1 MRCHEE
7 IFGGKEITREASRAK
22 ITDLVDDLSKLIDSV
37 NEHTKLVEEI
47 KGTDIDDFIKAR
59 ISDMAKNSIN
69 NEIAEL
75 AHKIGGLSSAGT
87 ITSTSA
93 AIYIMDLINNI
104 NAINNTIE
112 NSSSSA
118 LIEKL
123 DEIKDLRI
131 ALTASIMMHS

>member
-7 IFGGKEITREASRAK
+7 IFGGKEITREASRAR
-22 ITDLVDDLSKLIDSV
+22 ITELVDDLSKLIDSV

-75 AHKIGGLSSAGT
+75 AHKIGGISST
-87 ITSTSA
+87 VTSTSA
-93 AIYIMDLINNI
+93 AIYIMDLIDNI
-104 NAINNTIE
+104 NATNNAIN

>member
-7 IFGGKEITREASRAK
+7 IFGGKEITREAGRAK

-69 NEIAEL
+69 NEIADL
-75 AHKIGGLSSAGT
+75 ANKITDLNSNITGT
-87 ITSTSA
+87 A
-93 AIYIMDLINNI
+93 ATIYIMDLIDNI
-104 NAINNTIE
+104 DAINNTIK

>member
-7 IFGGKEITREASRAK
+7 IFGGKEITREASRAR

-37 NEHTKLVEEI
+37 NDHTKLVEEI
-47 KGTDIDDFIKAR
+47 NGADISGIIKAKT
-59 ISDMAKNSIN
+59 SDMANNSIN
-69 NEIAEL
+69 NEIADL
-75 AHKIGGLSSAGT
+75 ANKIADLNSNITGT
-87 ITSTSA
+87 A
-93 AIYIMDLINNI
+93 AVIYIMDLIDNI
-104 NAINNTIE
+104 NAINNAIK
-112 NSSSSA
+112 NSSSGA

>member
-7 IFGGKEITREASRAK
+7 IFGGKEITREASRAR
-22 ITDLVDDLSKLIDSV
+22 ITELVDDLSKLIDSV

-47 KGTDIDDFIKAR
+47 KGTDIDDFIKAK

-75 AHKIGGLSSAGT
+75 AHKIGGISST
-87 ITSTSA
+87 VTSTSA
-93 AIYIMDLINNI
+93 AIYIMDLIDNI

>member
-22 ITDLVDDLSKLIDSV
+22 ITDLVDGLSKLIDSV
-37 NEHTKLVEEI
+37 NDHTKLVEEI
-47 KGTDIDDFIKAR
+47 NGADISGIIKAKT
-59 ISDMAKNSIN
+59 SDMANNSIN
-69 NEIAEL
+69 NEIADL
-75 AHKIGGLSSAGT
+75 ANKIADLNSNITGT
-87 ITSTSA
+87 A
-93 AIYIMDLINNI
+93 AVIYIMDLIDNI
-104 NAINNTIE
+104 NAINNAIE

>member
-7 IFGGKEITREASRAK
+7 IFGGKEITREASRAR
-22 ITDLVDDLSKLIDSV
+22 ITELVDDLSKLIDSV

-75 AHKIGGLSSAGT
+75 AHKIGGISST
-87 ITSTSA
+87 VTSTSA
-93 AIYIMDLINNI
+93 AIYIMDLIDNI
-104 NAINNTIE
+104 NAINNAIE

>member
-7 IFGGKEITREASRAK
+7 IFGGKEITREASRAR
-22 ITDLVDDLSKLIDSV
+22 ITELVDDLSKLIDSV

-75 AHKIGGLSSAGT
+75 AHKIGGLCST
-87 ITSTSA
+87 VTSTSA
-93 AIYIMDLINNI
+93 AIYIMDLIDNI

-112 NSSSSA
+112 NSSSSV

>member
-7 IFGGKEITREASRAK
+7 IFGGKEIKREASRAR

-47 KGTDIDDFIKAR
+47 KGTDMDDSIKAR

-75 AHKIGGLSSAGT
+75 AHKIGGISST
-87 ITSTSA
+87 VTSTSA

>member
-7 IFGGKEITREASRAK
+7 IFGGKEITREASRAR
-22 ITDLVDDLSKLIDSV
+22 ITELVDDLSKLIDSV

-75 AHKIGGLSSAGT
+75 AHKIGGISST
-87 ITSTSA
+87 VTSTSA
-93 AIYIMDLINNI
+93 AIYIMDLIDNI
-104 NAINNTIE
+104 NATNNAIN

-118 LIEKL
+118 LTEKL

>member
-7 IFGGKEITREASRAK
+7 IFGGKEIAREASRAR
-22 ITDLVDDLSKLIDSV
+22 ITELVDDLSKLIDSV

-69 NEIAEL
+69 NEVADL
-75 AHKIGGLSSAGT
+75 AHKIADLSST

-93 AIYIMDLINNI
+93 AIYIMDLIDNI

>member
-1 MRCHEE
+1 
-7 IFGGKEITREASRAK
+7 
-22 ITDLVDDLSKLIDSV
+22 
-37 NEHTKLVEEI
+37 
-47 KGTDIDDFIKAR
+47 
-59 ISDMAKNSIN
+59 MAKNSIN
-69 NEIAEL
+69 NEVADL
-75 AHKIGGLSSAGT
+75 AHKIGGISST
-87 ITSTSA
+87 VTSTSA
-93 AIYIMDLINNI
+93 AIYIMDLIDNI

>member
-7 IFGGKEITREASRAK
+7 IFGGKEITREASRAR
-22 ITDLVDDLSKLIDSV
+22 ITELVDDLSKLIDSV

-47 KGTDIDDFIKAR
+47 KGTGIDDFIKAR

-69 NEIAEL
+69 NEVADL
-75 AHKIGGLSSAGT
+75 AHKIADLSST

-93 AIYIMDLINNI
+93 AIYIMDLIDNI

-112 NSSSSA
+112 NSSSST

>member
-37 NEHTKLVEEI
+37 NDHTKLVEEI
-47 KGTDIDDFIKAR
+47 YGADISGIIKAK
-59 ISDMAKNSIN
+59 ISDMASNSIN
-69 NEIAEL
+69 NEIADL
-75 AHKIGGLSSAGT
+75 ANKITNLNSNITGT
-87 ITSTSA
+87 A
-93 AIYIMDLINNI
+93 ATIYIMDLIDNI
-104 NAINNTIE
+104 NAINNAIE
-112 NSSSSA
+112 NTSSSA
-118 LIEKL
+118 LVEKL

>member
-7 IFGGKEITREASRAK
+7 IFGGKEITREASRAR
-22 ITDLVDDLSKLIDSV
+22 ITELVDDLSKLIDSV

-75 AHKIGGLSSAGT
+75 AHKIGGISST
-87 ITSTSA
+87 VTNTSV
-93 AIYIMDLINNI
+93 AIYIMDLIDNI

>member
-1 MRCHEE
+1 MGYYEE
-7 IFGGKEITREASRAK
+7 IFGGKEITREADRAK
-22 ITDLVDDLSKLIDSV
+22 IVGLFDDINKLIDSV
-37 NEHTKLVEEI
+37 NDHTKLVEEI
-47 KGTDIDDFIKAR
+47 NCADIDDYIKAKT
-59 ISDMAKNSIN
+59 SDMAKNSIN
-69 NEIAEL
+69 NEIADL
-75 AHKIGGLSSAGT
+75 ANKIGGLSST

-93 AIYIMDLINNI
+93 AIYIMDLIDNI
-104 NAINNTIE
+104 NAINNVIE

>member
-7 IFGGKEITREASRAK
+7 IFGGKEIAREASRAK
-22 ITDLVDDLSKLIDSV
+22 IADLVDDLSKLIDSV
-37 NEHTKLVEEI
+37 NDHTKLVEEI
-47 KGTDIDDFIKAR
+47 YGADISDIIKAKL
-59 ISDMAKNSIN
+59 SDMAKNSIN
-69 NEIAEL
+69 NEVADL
-75 AHKIGGLSSAGT
+75 AHKIADLSST

-93 AIYIMDLINNI
+93 AIYIMDLIDNI

>member
-7 IFGGKEITREASRAK
+7 IFGGKEITREASRAR
-22 ITDLVDDLSKLIDSV
+22 ITELVDDLSKLIDSV

-47 KGTDIDDFIKAR
+47 KCTDIDDFIKAR

-75 AHKIGGLSSAGT
+75 AHKIGGISST
-87 ITSTSA
+87 VTSTSA
-93 AIYIMDLINNI
+93 TMCIMDLINSI
-104 NAINNTIE
+104 NEINNAIE

>member
-37 NEHTKLVEEI
+37 NDHTKLVEEI
-47 KGTDIDDFIKAR
+47 YGADISDIIKTR

-75 AHKIGGLSSAGT
+75 AHKIGGISST
-87 ITSTSA
+87 VTSTSA
-93 AIYIMDLINNI
+93 TMCIMDLINSI
-104 NAINNTIE
+104 NEINNVIE

-118 LIEKL
+118 LTEKL

>member
-1 MRCHEE
+1 MGYYEE
-7 IFGGKEITREASRAK
+7 IFGGKEITREADRAK
-22 ITDLVDDLSKLIDSV
+22 IVGLFDDINKLIDSV
-37 NEHTKLVEEI
+37 NDHAELIEEI
-47 KGTDIDDFIKAR
+47 KGADISGIIKAKT
-59 ISDMAKNSIN
+59 SDMANNSIS
-69 NEIAEL
+69 NEIADL
-75 AHKIGGLSSAGT
+75 ANKITNLNSNITGT
-87 ITSTSA
+87 A
-93 AIYIMDLINNI
+93 ATIYIMDLIDNI

>member
-1 MRCHEE
+1 MRCREE

-37 NEHTKLVEEI
+37 NEHTKLAEEI
-47 KGTDIDDFIKAR
+47 KGTDIDDFIKTR

-75 AHKIGGLSSAGT
+75 VHKIVGLSRN
-87 ITSTSA
+87 ITSESA
-93 AIYIMDLINNI
+93 TIFIMDLIDNI

>member
-69 NEIAEL
+69 NEVADL
-75 AHKIGGLSSAGT
+75 AHKIVGLSRN

-93 AIYIMDLINNI
+93 TIFIMDLINNI
-104 NAINNTIE
+104 NAINNAIE

>member
-7 IFGGKEITREASRAK
+7 IFGGKEITREASRAR
-22 ITDLVDDLSKLIDSV
+22 ITELVDDLSKLIDSI

-75 AHKIGGLSSAGT
+75 AHKIGGISST
-87 ITSTSA
+87 VTSASA
-93 AIYIMDLINNI
+93 AIYIMDLIDNI
-104 NAINNTIE
+104 NATNNAIE

>member
-7 IFGGKEITREASRAK
+7 IFGGKEITREASRAR
-22 ITDLVDDLSKLIDSV
+22 ITELVDDLSKLIDSV

-75 AHKIGGLSSAGT
+75 AHKMGGISST
-87 ITSTSA
+87 VTSTSA
-93 AIYIMDLINNI
+93 AIYIMDLIDNI

>member
-7 IFGGKEITREASRAK
+7 IFGGKEITREASRAR

-75 AHKIGGLSSAGT
+75 AHKMGGISST
-87 ITSTSA
+87 VTSTSA
-93 AIYIMDLINNI
+93 AIYIMDLIDNI
-104 NAINNTIE
+104 NATNNAIN

-118 LIEKL
+118 LTEKL

>member
-1 MRCHEE
+1 MRCREE
-7 IFGGKEITREASRAK
+7 IFGGKEITREASRAR

-75 AHKIGGLSSAGT
+75 AHKIGGISST
-87 ITSTSA
+87 VTSTSA
-93 AIYIMDLINNI
+93 AIYIMDLIDNI

>member
-7 IFGGKEITREASRAK
+7 IFGGKEITREASRAR

-59 ISDMAKNSIN
+59 ISDMANNSIN
-69 NEIAEL
+69 NEIADL
-75 AHKIGGLSSAGT
+75 VNKITNLNSNITGT
-87 ITSTSA
+87 A
-93 AIYIMDLINNI
+93 AAMCIMNLIDNI
-104 NAINNTIE
+104 NAINNIIE

>member
-7 IFGGKEITREASRAK
+7 IFGGKEIKREASRAR
-22 ITDLVDDLSKLIDSV
+22 ITELVDDLSKLIDSV

-47 KGTDIDDFIKAR
+47 YGAGISDIIKVKL
-59 ISDMAKNSIN
+59 SDMAKNSIN
-69 NEIAEL
+69 NEVADL
-75 AHKIGGLSSAGT
+75 AHKIADLSST

-93 AIYIMDLINNI
+93 AIYIMDLIDNI

>member
-37 NEHTKLVEEI
+37 NDHTKLVEEI
-47 KGTDIDDFIKAR
+47 NCADIDDYIKVKT
-59 ISDMAKNSIN
+59 SDMAKNSIN
-69 NEIAEL
+69 NEIADT
-75 AHKIGGLSSAGT
+75 AHKIAGLSGN
-87 ITSTSA
+87 ITSASA
-93 AIYIMDLINNI
+93 TICIMDLINNI
-104 NAINNTIE
+104 NVINNAIE
-112 NSSSSA
+112 NSSSNA

>member
-7 IFGGKEITREASRAK
+7 IFGGKEIKREASRAR

-47 KGTDIDDFIKAR
+47 KGTDMDDSIKAR

-75 AHKIGGLSSAGT
+75 AHKIGGISST
-87 ITSTSA
+87 VTSTSA
-93 AIYIMDLINNI
+93 AIYIMDLIDNI

>member
-7 IFGGKEITREASRAK
+7 IFGGKEITREADRAK
-22 ITDLVDDLSKLIDSV
+22 IVGLFDDINKLIDSV
-37 NEHTKLVEEI
+37 NDHAELVEEI
-47 KGTDIDDFIKAR
+47 KGADISGIIKAK
-59 ISDMAKNSIN
+59 ISDMASNSIN

-75 AHKIGGLSSAGT
+75 AHKIGGISST
-87 ITSTSA
+87 VTSTSA
-93 AIYIMDLINNI
+93 AIYIMDLIDNI

>member
-7 IFGGKEITREASRAK
+7 IFGGKEITREASRAR
-22 ITDLVDDLSKLIDSV
+22 ITELVDDLSKLIDSV

-75 AHKIGGLSSAGT
+75 AHKIGGISST
-87 ITSTSA
+87 VTSTSA
-93 AIYIMDLINNI
+93 AIYIMDLIDNI